1 MVMDE
6 AAAEMVGVGGGDGK
20 SMAVVASQGLQSFE
34 KRYLSSLVRGKKR
47 EEKKHQRM
55 LNF

>member
-34 KRYLSSLVRGKKR
+34 KRYLSSLVRGKKKRR
-47 EEKKHQRM
+47 EKNTKEC
-55 LNF
+55 